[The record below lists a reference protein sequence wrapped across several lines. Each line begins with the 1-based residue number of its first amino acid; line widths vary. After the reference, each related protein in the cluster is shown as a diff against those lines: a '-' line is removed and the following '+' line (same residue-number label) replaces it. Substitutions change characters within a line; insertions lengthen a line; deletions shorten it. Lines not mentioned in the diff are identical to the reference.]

1 MVNNHGSRKNK
12 SLIIPDVGKIT
23 YDHFVSNTLMLR
35 NRMKSIVENYIAI
48 GEELKFIKENK
59 IYKLGDYKSFIDYC
73 KTEFGLSKN
82 QSYNFINVYERFSD
96 EKYKNYN
103 YSSLVEML
111 SLPDEK
117 LKEVSPGS
125 TVKEIRKIKK
135 EIKSKDSIISEVKQT
150 QSSVEFNYR
159 DLTIDSKNVI
169 CYSVWKAID
178 EVLDKKEKPYSV
190 AKELVE
196 YYLKT
201 YLISGK
207 SLEDKLKEYPI
218 P

>member
-35 NRMKSIVENYIAI
+35 NRMKSIVENYISI

-196 YYLKT
+196 YYVKT

-207 SLEDKLKEYPI
+207 SLEDKLKEYPT